1 VDTNLTIAQD
11 GEQAL
16 THLRGSQFNLVI
28 LDLNLPRR
36 DGQTIL
42 RLCATADGSPPFVVF
57 SGSESPSDREL
68 ALLAGAKEYVVKPS
82 GLDDFIESVQGIVK
96 RWSFR
101 PDPIS

>member
-36 DGQTIL
+36 DGKPYYDYAPQRMDRLPLSSSVVL
-42 RLCATADGSPPFVVF
+42 RV
-57 SGSESPSDREL
+57 RQ
-68 ALLAGAKEYVVKPS
+68 
-82 GLDDFIESVQGIVK
+82 IEN
-96 RWSFR
+96 
-101 PDPIS
+101 